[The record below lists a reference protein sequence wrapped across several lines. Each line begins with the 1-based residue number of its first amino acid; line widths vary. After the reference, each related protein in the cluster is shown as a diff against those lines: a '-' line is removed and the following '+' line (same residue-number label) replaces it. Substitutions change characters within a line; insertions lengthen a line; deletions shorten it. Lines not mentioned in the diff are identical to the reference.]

1 MYTTSLR
8 LQGFKIIFEF
18 SDNSYFSN
26 KELVKTY
33 YMVSDDAED
42 PVLQRATGTTI
53 QWASGKNPG
62 VKVSQTTCVLSQ
74 LIALLQA
81 AMELHSLIS
90 LFDLISCTQVHADAA
105 PRQSKHFKMV
115 KYTIAHGLY
124 TCDTMES
131 NCSIQSSMY
140 QMRGL

>member
-1 MYTTSLR
+1 MHTTSLR

-62 VKVSQTTCVLSQ
+62 VKVSQTTCKLTRLIGLLHAAIGLYT
-74 LIALLQA
+74 LIAL
-81 AMELHSLIS
+81 S
-90 LFDLISCTQVHADAA
+90 DLISCTPVHADAR
-105 PRQSKHFKMV
+105 PRQSKH
-115 KYTIAHGLY
+115 
-124 TCDTMES
+124 
-131 NCSIQSSMY
+131 
-140 QMRGL
+140 

>member
-1 MYTTSLR
+1 MVWDVTVAEQISYAGGKGCIYHTVLS

-62 VKVSQTTCVLSQ
+62 VKVSQNHLRTGRPVCV
-74 LIALLQA
+74 
-81 AMELHSLIS
+81 ME
-90 LFDLISCTQVHADAA
+90 AGA
-105 PRQSKHFKMV
+105 
-115 KYTIAHGLY
+115 
-124 TCDTMES
+124 
-131 NCSIQSSMY
+131 N
-140 QMRGL
+140 

>member
-1 MYTTSLR
+1 MQELKGACMILLS

-42 PVLQRATGTTI
+42 PVLQRAIGTTI

-62 VKVSQTTCVLSQ
+62 VKVSQNHLHTGRHVCGSCSEMTVQSQ
-74 LIALLQA
+74 LA
-81 AMELHSLIS
+81 
-90 LFDLISCTQVHADAA
+90 
-105 PRQSKHFKMV
+105 
-115 KYTIAHGLY
+115 
-124 TCDTMES
+124 
-131 NCSIQSSMY
+131 CSA
-140 QMRGL
+140 